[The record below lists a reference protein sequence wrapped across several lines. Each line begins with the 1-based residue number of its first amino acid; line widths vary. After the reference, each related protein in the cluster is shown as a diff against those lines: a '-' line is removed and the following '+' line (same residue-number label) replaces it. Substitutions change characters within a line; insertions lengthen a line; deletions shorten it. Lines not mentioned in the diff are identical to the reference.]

1 MRVDAFPEGL
11 RARLKGLPSEQPSDD
26 GAEEFCAVRSGQGS
40 HLEVCTGVCTGRSLV
55 TLPARPTHAF
65 KPNPSSHAGL
75 NGRSWDRTSDLPR
88 VKRALSR

>member
-26 GAEEFCAVRSGQGS
+26 GAEELRGEVWSRS